1 MWLTIKAAPC
11 YNRQKLHKEEF
22 NLKKLTIREM
32 VPVALFAALTAVMAQ
47 ISIPV
52 GFIPVPIT
60 GQTLAVM
67 LAGALLGARLG
78 AFSQLIYILLGA
90 VGLPVFAQG
99 RAGLG
104 VLLGPTGG
112 FLFGFILGAYTI
124 GKLLERRPKPSL
136 SYLLFAIA
144 TGGIAVIY
152 LPGVL
157 QLSVVTGMVLP
168 AALGAM
174 WPFIPG
180 DILKV
185 IVSAVIVRAMLDR
198 NLTAS
203 LQLK

>member
-1 MWLTIKAAPC
+1 M
-11 YNRQKLHKEEF
+11 
-22 NLKKLTIREM
+22 KKLTIREM

-52 GFIPVPIT
+52 GVIPVPIT

-99 RAGLG
+99 RAGLS

-112 FLFGFILGAYTI
+112 FLFGFIIGAYVI
-124 GKLLERRPKPSL
+124 GKLLERRPDPSL
-136 SYLLFAIA
+136 PYLLFAIA

-185 IVSAVIVRAMLDR
+185 IVSAVIVRAMLAR
-198 NLTAS
+198 NFSGQLLGLTG
-203 LQLK
+203 K